1 MAFPWP
7 YAAAVGLRVAFLLAP
22 GYIHPDEFFQ
32 AQEVAAIRRHEFDVP
47 TPWEFACSQP
57 CRSAVLPLTTASLPY
72 AIVES
77 LRVGRGA
84 MASRAMLLAPGG
96 AGGGT

>member
-7 YAAAVGLRVAFLLAP
+7 YAAAVGLRVALLLAP

-47 TPWEFACSQP
+47 TPWEFACNQP
-57 CRSAVLPLTTASLPY
+57 CRSAVPAGTRRGLP
-72 AIVES
+72 IVC
-77 LRVGRGA
+77 VH
-84 MASRAMLLAPGG
+84 
-96 AGGGT
+96 